1 MERAATSE
9 DHAASAAASRMS
21 LTVADST
28 EVAAEVL
35 ARESGDGASASARD
49 RLPAVVYLDP
59 MFPQRKKTALVKK
72 EMRILQALVEEE
84 IKSSSRKPGNE
95 RGKSVK
101 EEEEQKLFDAAM
113 RLATRKV
120 VVKRPVHGPEIV
132 DHIAPS
138 HSVIG
143 KNSRFDVYSVTERS

>member
-9 DHAASAAASRMS
+9 DHAARAAASRMS
-21 LTVADST
+21 LTVADSID
-28 EVAAEVL
+28 VAAEIA
-35 ARESGDGASASARD
+35 ARASGDGTSASVRD

-59 MFPQRKKTALVKK
+59 MFPRRKKTALVKK
-72 EMRILQALVEEE
+72 DMRMLQALVEEE
-84 IKSSSRKPGNE
+84 SESNSRVPGNG
-95 RGKSVK
+95 RRKSAK

-113 RLATRKV
+113 HLATRKV

-132 DHIAPS
+132 DHVAPS

-143 KNSRFDVYSVTERS
+143 KNSRFDVYSVTEGS